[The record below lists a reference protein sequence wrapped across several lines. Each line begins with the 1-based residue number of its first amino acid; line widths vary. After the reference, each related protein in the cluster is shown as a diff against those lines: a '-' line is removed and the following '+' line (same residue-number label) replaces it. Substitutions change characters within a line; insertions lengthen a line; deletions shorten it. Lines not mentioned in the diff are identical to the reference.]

1 MLEIGN
7 YFFAFDTWTNCRQKK
22 LQEKLDTFYNLI
34 EFLPELAFIL
44 QALTLPSAAF
54 EPRLRGSFRRLTYS
68 RQGGDTHTQEM
79 MAYKV
84 ISLLSPVTTH
94 WDQFGLNLV
103 KIPLRLREAV

>member
-1 MLEIGN
+1 MYFSMLEIGN

-84 ISLLSPVTTH
+84 MSLVTHLSRHTGTSLD
-94 WDQFGLNLV
+94 WTW
-103 KIPLRLREAV
+103 

>member
-1 MLEIGN
+1 MYFSMLEIGN
-7 YFFAFDTWTNCRQKK
+7 YFFAFDTLNKLSTKK

-84 ISLLSPVTTH
+84 MSLVTHLSRHIGTSL
-94 WDQFGLNLV
+94 D
-103 KIPLRLREAV
+103 